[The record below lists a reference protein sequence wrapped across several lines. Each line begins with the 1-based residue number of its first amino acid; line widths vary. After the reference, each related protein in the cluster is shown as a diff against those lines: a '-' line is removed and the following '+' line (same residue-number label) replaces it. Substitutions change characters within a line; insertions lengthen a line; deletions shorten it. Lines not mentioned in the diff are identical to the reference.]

1 MFADVEGRATLGTH
15 QLARCC
21 QESGIQ
27 ALRVWQD
34 LVGSCVNNEQTEIM
48 TLAVKCVQMSKYRL
62 VTLPGFLGDSNP

>member
-21 QESGIQ
+21 QESDIQ

-34 LVGSCVNNEQTEIM
+34 LVGSCVNNVQTEIM
-48 TLAVKCVQMSKYRL
+48 TLAVKCVQYRL